1 MEPLLAAPPARSPLA
16 RSMIELIQIPYSPFC
31 IVIRRILDYADARY
45 KVVNIPNDDRTLV
58 WRLTRGRYYQV
69 PVVKDGKQ
77 VIFELGEDT
86 QVVAK
91 YLDGK
96 FQLGLFPHKLD
107 GVQRVIWRTIENEV
121 ESFTFKLN
129 DVHWRE
135 VVPKNRAVGFV
146 RHKERR
152 FGRGCLDQW
161 REQQPQLLEGL
172 ARALVPFEE
181 MLLAHPFLLEDRPR
195 FLDFDLYG
203 MLGNFLYSGHYELP
217 AAHTRLRDWYG
228 RMDRI

>member
-1 MEPLLAAPPARSPLA
+1 MLAGQIISPLP
-16 RSMIELIQIPYSPFC
+16 RRGMIELIQFPYSPFC
-31 IVIRRILDYADARY
+31 IVARRILDYASARY
-45 KVVNIPNDDRTLV
+45 KLVNIPNDDRSLV

-69 PVVKDGKQ
+69 PVIKDGKQ
-77 VIFELGEDT
+77 VIFELGDES

-107 GVQRVIWRTIENEV
+107 GVQRIIWRHIEEEV
-121 ESFTFKLN
+121 EGFTFKLN
-129 DVHWRE
+129 DIHWKE
-135 VVPKNRAVGFV
+135 FVPKTRAVGFV
-146 RHKERR
+146 RHKERK
-152 FGRGCLDQW
+152 FGHGCLDHW
-161 REQQPQLLEGL
+161 REQQPQLLAGL
-172 ARALVPFEE
+172 TRALIPFEE

-203 MLGNFLYSGHYELP
+203 MLGNFLYTGHYDLP
-217 AAHTRLRDWYG
+217 PEHTRLREWYA